1 VTYITRIIENC
12 LADWAKKTDRRPLM
26 LRGARQVGKSST
38 VAVFGEGFFKR
49 VHTINFERDKSY
61 GEIFKKNL
69 DPVRIIQELE
79 VAVNSKINVGQ
90 DLLFFD
96 EIQECP
102 EAISSLRYFY
112 EEMQKLHIISAGS
125 LLEFSLGESS
135 FPVGRVNYLFMY
147 PLSFSEFLNATGRN
161 NLVEYLPNLTTK
173 TVSSE
178 FILTK
183 IYDALK
189 EYFIVGG
196 MPQAVDKFV
205 DTKSYI
211 DVRNIHEDILQSYK
225 DDIPKY
231 CTGEMQIENLSRTFD
246 SVFKFVGSQINY
258 TKLGNGD
265 SSVRTKVS
273 LSLLE
278 KALICK
284 KIRSALPSALPLG
297 AAASEKRFKELFLD
311 IGLGQTA
318 AGLPIENVLQSK
330 NLLATYDGKL
340 AEQFVGQQLLAE
352 SSSASE
358 GRNLFC
364 WFRAERSSNA
374 EVDYLIVR
382 EGKIIPVEVKSGKSG
397 SLKSLHLLL
406 NQFSTS
412 AKSGLCLQ
420 QTDKYGKVDKIEFM
434 PLFTIL

>member
-1 VTYITRIIENC
+1 VTYITRKLESR
-12 LADWAKKTDRRPLM
+12 LSEWAKKDDRRPLI

-38 VAVFGEGFFKR
+38 VEVFGKGYFNQ
-49 VHTINFERDKSY
+49 VHTINFERDKSL
-61 GEIFKKNL
+61 GEIFKRNL

-161 NLVEYLPNLTTK
+161 NLIEYLPNLTTK
-173 TVSSE
+173 TMASE

-231 CTGEMQIENLSRTFD
+231 CTGEMQIANLSRTFD
-246 SVFKFVGSQINY
+246 SVFKFVGTQINY

-265 SSVRTKVS
+265 SSVRTKAS

-278 KALICK
+278 KALICHK
-284 KIRSALPSALPLG
+284 VRTALPSALPLG

-352 SSSASE
+352 SDIASE
-358 GRNLFC
+358 GKNIFC
-364 WFRAERSSNA
+364 WIRAERSSSA
-374 EVDYLIVR
+374 EIDYLIVR
-382 EGKIIPVEVKSGKSG
+382 EGKIVPVEVKSGKSG

-412 AKSGLCLQ
+412 VESGLCLQ
-420 QTDKYGKVDKIEFM
+420 QSDKIGRVDKIEFM